1 MSIKNIVFDLGGVLI
16 DLNRNAAVEAF
27 SQIGFHR
34 AAELLDPYLQRGIF
48 LQMERGEI
56 STAEF
61 HSYVHSQIADNT
73 TVTDN
78 QIDSALNKFLIGIPS
93 YKLTM
98 LLELRKRFKVY
109 MLSNTNEIA
118 FNYVKQS
125 MFTSQGLGVDDY
137 FDQLFLSYKMK
148 VLKPDPEIFRKM
160 IEQTGIC
167 ESETLFIDDS
177 KANINTARELGL
189 NVYLAKENE
198 DFRELFKNI

>member
-1 MSIKNIVFDLGGVLI
+1 MSIKNIVFDLGGVLL
-16 DLNRNAAVEAF
+16 DLDRDAAVEAL
-27 SQIGFHR
+27 SELGFHQ

-56 STAEF
+56 SAAEF
-61 HSYVHSQIADNT
+61 HQYVRSQIADNT
-73 TVTDN
+73 TVTDS
-78 QIDSALNKFLIGIPS
+78 QIDLALNKFLVGIPS

-109 MLSNTNEIA
+109 MLSNTNTIA

-125 MFTSQGLGVDDY
+125 MFSSQGLGVNDY

-148 VLKPDPEIFRKM
+148 VLKPDPEIFGKM
-160 IEQTGIC
+160 TEQTGLR
-167 ESETLFIDDS
+167 EDETLFIDDS
-177 KANINTARELGL
+177 KANIETARKLGFK
-189 NVYLAKENE
+189 VYLAKENE